1 MKSILLVGAL
11 TLMTGV
17 AFGQVKKSKVKVKVN
32 PNKTTIKA
40 VPSTKTK
47 QKPGTNSVAPAQDSN
62 RKRPG
67 GTISSGS
74 SNTRKVEGTEP
85 KKKGVKK

>member
-1 MKSILLVGAL
+1 
-11 TLMTGV
+11 MTGV
-17 AFGQVKKSKVKVKVN
+17 AFGQVKKSKLKVKID

-40 VPSTKTK
+40 TPTKP
-47 QKPGTNSVAPAQDSN
+47 KPATNHAAPAQESN

-74 SNTRKVEGTEP
+74 SNSRKSEGTKP
-85 KKKGVKK
+85 KKKGVKQ